1 MKDRLNMKIFSAKNN
16 YSFLARFMTTVSES
30 LQKVERTPEHHYE
43 FQAYGSKKNYVKS
56 VLEGHHDKLN
66 FAGIL
71 LAYASFEEIFLFDV
85 KDLGKVFDSSL
96 KLSDLSG
103 SFVERC
109 KKYIHKLCKVEP
121 KELIID
127 WESIADF
134 ATIRNFI
141 VHSNGN
147 ITHATSREKIKKVI
161 NKYDG
166 ELALKYDTKLV
177 VYPKYVNRVMILA
190 KDTTVAI
197 NEYIGNKL

>member
-1 MKDRLNMKIFSAKNN
+1 MKDLLNMKILSAKNN
-16 YSFLARFMTTVSES
+16 YSFLARFMATVAES
-30 LQKVERTPEHHYE
+30 LEKAGSNPEDHYE
-43 FQAYGSKKNYVKS
+43 FQAYGSRENYVKS
-56 VLEGHHDKLN
+56 VLEGHQEKLN

-71 LAYASFEEIFLFDV
+71 LAYASFEETFLFDI
-85 KDLGKVFDSSL
+85 KDLGRASGTNL

-121 KELIID
+121 KELHID
-127 WESIADF
+127 WASIADF

-161 NKYDG
+161 EKYDG
-166 ELALKYDTKLV
+166 ELALKHDNKLV
-177 VYPKYVNRVMILA
+177 VYPKYVNRVMRLA

-197 NEYIGNKL
+197 NEYIEKTL